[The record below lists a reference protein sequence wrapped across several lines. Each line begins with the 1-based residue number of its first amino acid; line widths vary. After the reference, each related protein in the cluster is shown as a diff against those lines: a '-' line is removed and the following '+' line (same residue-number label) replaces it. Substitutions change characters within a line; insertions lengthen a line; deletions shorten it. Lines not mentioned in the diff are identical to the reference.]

1 MKNRLFHSRWKF
13 LGFLAAIAFALL
25 GVMLYFRWQEART
38 YHIPAQS
45 FYSLVLLSLLLT
57 LTGVLLIW
65 WAGYALLLRL
75 DDLQH
80 TIHRLAEGDLS
91 ARTRLPYGFSPLS
104 QLARQLDEMA
114 ARWQETKSI
123 LDLVVGHAPIVVFAL
138 DREGRFTFSRG
149 KALEKLGLKP
159 DEVLGRSALEMY
171 AAYPEIVDNLQKALA
186 GEKRAYRARLG
197 DLVFYTLCF
206 PLYDAKGELA
216 GVSGLALDIS
226 ELEQARQQ
234 IALQAMALQEA
245 SDATFIT
252 NSEGVIQWVNRA
264 FTQLTGYTPEEAIGQ
279 TPRLLKSGLYPE
291 AYYRNLW
298 NTIQSGQLWESDM
311 INRRK
316 DGSLYEVHQVITPVR
331 DPEGNTWFLSIQQPV
346 GEERKR
352 ERLDRALAKLAQA
365 ASQLFELSP
374 LMARILEAAM
384 ELTPWAEKGSIL
396 LLGPDQ
402 RLHIRAVHGYHD
414 PRALLS
420 TFPLTSGYAA
430 KAFREQ
436 RPLLIPDVQADASIR
451 YEGEI
456 TELAEIQSAIVAP
469 LIAHGHA
476 LGVLSLDNISRKE
489 AFTHADLEL
498 LSQFASQAALLIEN
512 IQLIHQTR
520 RRLQHLEVLHTI
532 DRVISSTFDV
542 NLIMKTV
549 IPIAR
554 TYLGV
559 EAAAI
564 WLYQPALPELRFA
577 FGEGFRSAAP
587 EYIQAGRDLIGEVA
601 IEHKPLR
608 IYRCEAKEQRILQRL
623 FPLDEF
629 RSVCV
634 EPLIAQGTLQGV
646 LAIFHRQPEPYLSQE
661 IEESEW
667 RMFLEMLAAQTAIA
681 LRNTRLF
688 QEAQQ
693 ASANLLLAY
702 ETTLEGWA
710 KVLEMR
716 DAETHGHSKRVLE
729 LTLRL
734 AQALSVPVEELTHI
748 RRGVLL
754 HDIGKLAIPDEI
766 LHKPGPL
773 TPQEWEI
780 MRRHP
785 QLAAEMLSEIE
796 FLKPTLSIVLYHHE
810 KWDGTGYPFGL
821 KGEQIPLAARI
832 FAVVDV
838 WDALTHDRP
847 YHQALSQE
855 EALAFIRSQAGKHFD
870 PHIVEVFLELLEAE
884 VQSEER
890 QSQTI
895 SGDI

>member
-1 MKNRLFHSRWKF
+1 MKNHLFRARWKF
-13 LGFLAAIAFALL
+13 LGFLATIALTLL
-25 GVMLYFRWQEART
+25 SVMLYFRWQEART
-38 YHIPAQS
+38 YYIPAQS
-45 FYSLVLLSLLLT
+45 FYSLAFLSLLLT
-57 LTGVLLIW
+57 LVGVLLVW
-65 WAGYALLLRL
+65 WAGYVLFLRL
-75 DDLQH
+75 EDLQQ

-91 ARTRLPYGFSPLS
+91 VRTRLPYGFSPIS
-104 QLARQLDEMA
+104 QLARELDEMA
-114 ARWQETKSI
+114 ARWQKTHSL
-123 LDLVVGHAPIVVFAL
+123 LDLILSHAPLVVFAL

-171 AAYPEIVDNLQKALA
+171 ASYPEIVGNLQKALA
-186 GEKRAYRARLG
+186 GEERAYRVRLV

-226 ELEQARQQ
+226 ELEQTRQQ
-234 IALQAMALQEA
+234 VALQAMALQEA
-245 SDATFIT
+245 SVAIFIT
-252 NSEGVIQWVNRA
+252 NSEGVIQWVNHA

-279 TPRLLKSGLYPE
+279 TPRLLKSGLHPE
-291 AYYRNLW
+291 TYYHNLW
-298 NTIQSGQLWESDM
+298 NTLLSGQKWQSDT

-331 DPEGNTWFLSIQQPV
+331 DPDGNTWFVFIQWSV
-346 GEERKR
+346 GEERRR
-352 ERLDRALAKLAQA
+352 ERLNRALAKLAQA
-365 ASQLFELSP
+365 ASQPLEFSP
-374 LMARILEAAM
+374 LVARILEAAM
-384 ELTPWAEKGSIL
+384 ELTPSAEKGSIL

-414 PRALLS
+414 PRALLA
-420 TFPLTSGYAA
+420 TFPLTSGYSA

-436 RPLLIPDVQADASIR
+436 RPLLVPDVQADASIR

-456 TELAEIQSAIVAP
+456 TELAEIQSAIAAP
-469 LIAHGHA
+469 LIAHGHP
-476 LGVLSLDNISRKE
+476 LGVLSLDNISYKE
-489 AFTHADLEL
+489 AFTQADLEL

-520 RRLQHLEVLHTI
+520 RRLQRLEVLHTI
-532 DRVISSTFDV
+532 DRAISSTFDIE
-542 NLIMKTV
+542 LIMKTI
-549 IPIAR
+549 IPAAR

-559 EAAAI
+559 DAAAI
-564 WLYQPALPELRFA
+564 WLYQPALLELRFA
-577 FGEGFRSAAP
+577 FGEGFRSPAP
-587 EYIQAGRDLIGEVA
+587 KQIRAGKDLIGEVV
-601 IEHKPLR
+601 IERKALR
-608 IYRCEAKEQRILQRL
+608 IYRCEAKEQPTLQRL

-634 EPLIAQGTLQGV
+634 EPLIAQGIFEGV

-661 IEESEW
+661 IEEPEW
-667 RMFLEMLAAQTAIA
+667 RTFLEMLAAQTAIA
-681 LRNTRLF
+681 LHNTRLF
-688 QEAQQ
+688 REAQQ

-710 KVLEMR
+710 KALEMR
-716 DAETHGHSKRVLE
+716 DAETYGHTQRVLD

-734 AQALSVPVEELTHI
+734 AQALSVPAEELPHI

-754 HDIGKLAIPDEI
+754 HDIGKFAIPDEI

-773 TPQEWEI
+773 EPQEWEI

-796 FLKPTLSIVLYHHE
+796 FLKPALVIPLYHHE
-810 KWDGTGYPFGL
+810 RWDGTGYPFGL

-838 WDALTHDRP
+838 WDALTNDRP
-847 YHQALSQE
+847 YHRAISRE
-855 EALAFIRSQAGKHFD
+855 EALAYIRSQAGTHFD
-870 PHIVEVFLELLEAE
+870 PQVVEVFLELIETE
-884 VQSEER
+884 GSKR
-890 QSQTI
+890 
-895 SGDI
+895 

>member
-1 MKNRLFHSRWKF
+1 MKNNLFRARWKF
-13 LGFLAAIAFALL
+13 LGFLAAIALTLL
-25 GVMLYFRWQEART
+25 SVMLYFRWQEART

-45 FYSLVLLSLLLT
+45 FYSLILLSLLLT
-57 LTGVLLIW
+57 LTGVLLVW
-65 WAGYALLLRL
+65 WAGYALFLRL
-75 DDLQH
+75 ADLQH
-80 TIHRLAEGDLS
+80 TIRRLAEGDLS

-104 QLARQLDEMA
+104 QLARELDEMA
-114 ARWQETKSI
+114 ARWQETQSL
-123 LDLVVGHAPIVVFAL
+123 LDLIAGHAPLLVFAL
-138 DREGRFTFSRG
+138 DREGRFTFSCG

-186 GEKRAYRARLG
+186 GEKRAYRSRLG

-234 IALQAMALQEA
+234 VALQAMALQEA
-245 SDATFIT
+245 SDAIFIT
-252 NSEGVIQWVNRA
+252 NSEGIIQWVNRA

-291 AYYRNLW
+291 AHYRNLW
-298 NTIQSGQLWESDM
+298 NTIRSGQTWQSDM

-316 DGSLYEVHQVITPVR
+316 DGSLYEVLQVIIPVR
-331 DPEGNTWFLSIQQPV
+331 DPEGNTWFLSIQRPV
-346 GEERKR
+346 GEERRR
-352 ERLDRALAKLAQA
+352 ERLNRAQAKLVEATTQP
-365 ASQLFELSP
+365 LELSP

-402 RLHIRAVHGYHD
+402 HLHIRAVHGYHD

-436 RPLLIPDVQADASIR
+436 RPLLIPDVRADASIR

-469 LIAHGHA
+469 LIAHGHS
-476 LGVLSLDNISRKE
+476 LGVLSLDNISHKE
-489 AFTHADLEL
+489 AFTQADLEM

-512 IQLIHQTR
+512 VQLIHQTR
-520 RRLQHLEVLHTI
+520 HRLQQLEVLHTI
-532 DRVISSTFDV
+532 DRAISSAFDIE
-542 NLIMKTV
+542 LIMKTV
-549 IPIAR
+549 IPAAR

-564 WLYQPALPELRFA
+564 WLYQPALLELSFA
-577 FGEGFRSAAP
+577 FGEGFRSP
-587 EYIQAGRDLIGEVA
+587 PPRHIRAGRDLIGEVA
-601 IEHKPLR
+601 IVQKALR
-608 IYRCEAKEQRILQRL
+608 IYRCEAEEQQILQRL

-629 RSVCV
+629 RSACI
-634 EPLIAQGTLQGV
+634 EPLLAHGTFQGV

-661 IEESEW
+661 IEEPEW

-681 LRNTRLF
+681 LRNAWLF

-710 KVLEMR
+710 KALEMR
-716 DAETHGHSKRVLE
+716 DAETHGHTRRVLD

-734 AQALSVPVEELTHI
+734 AQALSVPAEELTHI

-766 LHKPGPL
+766 LRKPGPL

-796 FLKPTLSIVLYHHE
+796 FLKPALAIPLYHHE

-821 KGEQIPLAARI
+821 KGEQIPLPARI

-838 WDALTHDRP
+838 WDALTNDRP

-855 EALAFIRSQAGKHFD
+855 EALAYIRSQAGTHFD
-870 PHIVEVFLELLEAE
+870 PRIVEVFLTLIEAE
-884 VQSEER
+884 GSR
-890 QSQTI
+890 R
-895 SGDI
+895 